1 MTRAQSCREI
11 EPTARRGGGSSALGT
26 SERWA
31 NCGVRQEAKE
41 PAAGQRET
49 GPAAARQTDDAAREY
64 KMRIPGLRM
73 KRGGGGVSRWRPA
86 ADVLV
91 GSLQRS
97 PRRPAEP
104 CMSAH
109 AARFMTCLYIRSLF
123 FSKPVGRSRDVPGA
137 TAIVHDLAQVYR
149 YTVQKPARKTV
160 PRRRTDKPNR

>member
-73 KRGGGGVSRWRPA
+73 KRGGGGGFTLAPCSRRAGGIPA
-86 ADVLV
+86 ALSETPCRTLYV
-91 GSLQRS
+91 GTCSS
-97 PRRPAEP
+97 FHD
-104 CMSAH
+104 MSIH
-109 AARFMTCLYIRSLF
+109 QIIIF
-123 FSKPVGRSRDVPGA
+123 F
-137 TAIVHDLAQVYR
+137 
-149 YTVQKPARKTV
+149 
-160 PRRRTDKPNR
+160 